1 MSEMRGNKYDKLH
14 VKWRVYKKPFLKESK
29 PKLKTLQDPYKRN
42 INIFFHKKN
51 INMNKTLSHIYLKTN
66 IICFI
71 NILFIY
77 QSEHFIKAFENK
89 NNEQMQYNIKVCK
102 I

>member
-1 MSEMRGNKYDKLH
+1 
-14 VKWRVYKKPFLKESK
+14 
-29 PKLKTLQDPYKRN
+29 
-42 INIFFHKKN
+42 
-51 INMNKTLSHIYLKTN
+51 MNKTLSHIYLKTN